1 MNKKVRDLIIIF
13 VICALIMGTAFYISR
28 NYLIVYPI
36 DGESMENTIHDKE
49 YVLLF
54 KSHKVKYEDI
64 IVFFSEEES
73 CYLVKRVIGLPGDKI
88 EIKKSVE
95 ENTYFV
101 YRNGEKLVEDYI
113 KEPMTN
119 HYYEMSVTVP
129 EGKLFF
135 LGDNRNNSYDSHYGL
150 LADIS
155 KIEGIAFLKYTNW
168 KDIHFLSASNI

>member
-13 VICALIMGTAFYISR
+13 VVCAFVMGAAFYVSR

-36 DGESMENTIHDKE
+36 DGESMENTIYDKE

-54 KSHKVKYEDI
+54 KTQKVKYENI
-64 IVFFSEEES
+64 IVFFSEEEN
-73 CYLVKRVIGLPGDKI
+73 CYLVKRVIGLPGDKM
-88 EIKKSVE
+88 EIKYSPEDTAYV
-95 ENTYFV
+95 V
-101 YRNGEKLVEDYI
+101 YRNGEKLAEDYI
-113 KEPMTN
+113 KEPMSN

-135 LGDNRNNSYDSHYGL
+135 LGDNRNNSYDSHLGL

-155 KIEGIAFLKYTNW
+155 QIEGIAFLKYTNW
-168 KDIHFLSASNI
+168 KDVHFLSVQNN

>member
-88 EIKKSVE
+88 EIKKSDE

-113 KEPMTN
+113 KEPMTS